1 VEYLTSSQLRRL
13 LSRSVKYG
21 LRALPRVRIAS
32 QPAVSPRV
40 SVIIATYNWSSVL
53 RFAIRSVLW
62 QTEQNFEILVVG
74 DGCTDDSESVVRSFG
89 DARIHWRNL
98 PVNSG
103 HQTAPNN
110 AGIALAR
117 AEYVAYL
124 GHDDVWHPD
133 HLKTLLSAA
142 ALAGADF
149 ASSRVEMIGP
159 EHSNFRLIT
168 GDFPASGYDGKQA
181 LAPSG
186 LMHRRDAISK
196 IGEWKDYRTTWRNP
210 DADLEYRAMEAGLKF
225 VSTRELT
232 VFKFNST
239 LRKNTYREKPCY
251 EQAAYTARIERRRW
265 FMLVEAMRV
274 ARLHIFKPP
283 VRIHEIAPPPAPDT
297 PGWNVAQYRKARGL
311 EQ

>member
-1 VEYLTSSQLRRL
+1 VQYLNSSQLRGL
-13 LSRSVKYG
+13 LIRSVKYG
-21 LRALPRVRIAS
+21 LRALPRVRIAFEAS
-32 QPAVSPRV
+32 VSPRV
-40 SVIIATYNWSSVL
+40 SIIIATYNWSNVL

-62 QTEQNFEILVVG
+62 QTEQNFEILVIG

-89 DARIHWRNL
+89 DARIRWHNL

-110 AGIALAR
+110 AGIALSR

-133 HLKTLLSAA
+133 HLKTLLAAA

-159 EHSNFRLIT
+159 EHSNFRQIT
-168 GDFPASGYDGKQA
+168 GYFPESGYDGKQG

-186 LMHRRDAISK
+186 VMHRRDVVSR
-196 IGEWKDYRTTWRNP
+196 IGGWKDAATVWRNP
-210 DADLEYRAMEAGLKF
+210 EVDLQYRAFEAGLKF

-239 LRKNTYREKPCY
+239 LRKNCYRERPCH
-251 EQAAYTARIERRRW
+251 EQAAYTARIEQRRW
-265 FMLVEAMRV
+265 FMLLEAMRI

-283 VRIHEIAPPPAPDT
+283 VRIPEITPPPAPDT

-311 EQ
+311 DQ